1 MEAEAGDVAKVE
13 AVESVMDGL
22 SFTTGVLVFLGDG
35 LGRKGVTGKL
45 QMVLSSAEAIGVCDR
60 GSCASQVWRLVLV
73 NIGSVTPSNSV
84 ELLLVVDTLVDTRL
98 IMSFETSV
106 RLLVELSADSYEVK
120 SVNSKSV
127 AFVTPGMLAGASLFI
142 TVITSFISSTTGTV
156 DVCSNLAADSVVSW
170 KGVGEVF
177 KIGSTSTSTSVRAS
191 NELELIST
199 GNSSDSLLEDCAK
212 LLLLL
217 LLLSREGR
225 RWLGIKIVHFVS
237 KSGMAVSGMLEDWA
251 AACCN
256 K

>member
-45 QMVLSSAEAIGVCDR
+45 QMVLSSAEATGVCDR
-60 GSCASQVWRLVLV
+60 GSRASQVWRLLVLV

-98 IMSFETSV
+98 IMSLETSV
-106 RLLVELSADSYEVK
+106 RLLEELSADSYEVK

-177 KIGSTSTSTSVRAS
+177 KIGSTSTSVRAS